1 MIMAVQPKYC
11 FRFSKAKDAFTLVE
25 IVLALGILAFVCA
38 TTISLIGLGMSTFRK
53 AVDRSV
59 VTQIAQLMANEARQ
73 SDFAGVTT
81 NGIISYFD
89 DQGQKLSVANTT
101 PAIYVAQA
109 LVFSNT
115 NASVANPYVKTI
127 VIQVANKP
135 GGVVSDLRTEP
146 LEADPSLKL
155 WSSSNPAPVTT
166 SFVVIAQCRP

>member
-1 MIMAVQPKYC
+1 M
-11 FRFSKAKDAFTLVE
+11 VE

-38 TTISLIGLGMSTFRK
+38 TIIGSTSSGLSIFRK
-53 AVDRSV
+53 AMDRSV
-59 VTQIAQLMANEARQ
+59 VTEITQSMANEAQQ
-73 SDFAGVTT
+73 SDFAGVTN

-89 DQGQKLSVANTT
+89 DQGQKLTVANTT

-109 LVFSNT
+109 LVFSTT

-155 WSSSNPAPVTT
+155 WSSSNPAPVAT